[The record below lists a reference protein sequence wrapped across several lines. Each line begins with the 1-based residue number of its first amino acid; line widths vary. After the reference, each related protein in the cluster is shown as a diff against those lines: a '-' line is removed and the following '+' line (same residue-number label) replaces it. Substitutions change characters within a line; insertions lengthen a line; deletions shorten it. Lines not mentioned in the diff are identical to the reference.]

1 MHCISISYKKAPLHI
16 RELFAFSVEEKL
28 AFEQNMCLK
37 YPLSGCLVISTCNR
51 SEIYFSGDKSFLPIM
66 EKEAARVKNADY
78 AEMKKYFLSY
88 SEEGAIR
95 HLFKVTGGLD
105 SMVLGEDE
113 ILRQMKEAYQL
124 ALEHN
129 HTSYEMNIAF
139 QNAFHQAKKIKT
151 TTRISTTPVSI
162 GTLTV
167 NKILD
172 YIKGITNPTILIV
185 GATGKMGSI
194 IIKNIQSKEELK
206 VIGTTRSECRELANC
221 SAADSVKMIPY
232 RERYQY
238 MKTAD
243 VIVSVTASPHY
254 TFTMEEVAQ
263 VLEGE
268 KPHKL
273 FIDLAVPCDIDKSIL
288 ELEGLELIDIDYF
301 EQASRENNRLKQQEL
316 SKAEEILE
324 VCVDETLKE
333 IYFRKFYGSLEQLT
347 NRVKEQGIQPVLY
360 RLKEGL
366 DSQQFKAVLDL
377 LVEEI

>member
-1 MHCISISYKKAPLHI
+1 MHCISISYKKAPVHI
-16 RELFAFSVEEKL
+16 RELFAFSLEEKL
-28 AFEQNMCLK
+28 IFEKEMCLK

-51 SEIYFSGDKSFLPIM
+51 SEIYYSGDKNFLPIM
-66 EKEAARVKNADY
+66 EKEAARIKNADY

-88 SEEGAIR
+88 SEEGALR

-113 ILRQMKEAYQL
+113 ILRQMKEAYQE

-167 NKILD
+167 NRILD
-172 YIKGITNPTILIV
+172 YVKEVTQPVILIV

-194 IIKNIQSKEELK
+194 IIKNLRGKEELK
-206 VIGTTRSECRELANC
+206 IIGTTRSECREVEGYRE
-221 SAADSVKMIPY
+221 SDSTQMIPY

-238 MKTAD
+238 MKAAD
-243 VIVSVTASPHY
+243 VIVSVTSSPHY

-263 VLEGE
+263 ELKGE
-268 KPHKL
+268 KQRKL
-273 FIDLAVPCDIDKSIL
+273 FIDLAVPCDIDKGIL

-301 EQASRENNRLKQQEL
+301 EQASRENNRLKLQEL